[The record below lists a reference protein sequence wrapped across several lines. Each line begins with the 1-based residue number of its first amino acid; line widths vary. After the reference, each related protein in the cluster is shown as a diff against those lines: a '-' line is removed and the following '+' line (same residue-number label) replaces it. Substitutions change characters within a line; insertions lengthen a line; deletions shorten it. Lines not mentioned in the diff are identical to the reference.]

1 MGAYPNP
8 NNPVSQQRFPS
19 ADTGKDNSPALPSPA
34 SIISKHRVLMKNVDS
49 TRTSDGAVTLA
60 SKRFNIKIDRLTT
73 YVLATGDL
81 LPAK

>member
-1 MGAYPNP
+1 
-8 NNPVSQQRFPS
+8 
-19 ADTGKDNSPALPSPA
+19 
-34 SIISKHRVLMKNVDS
+34 MKNVDS